1 MRRNDWPMIW
11 AGALI
16 ALAVIALAGY
26 VVTRLDTAEP
36 SVIAGMFAGLAALL
50 AGVPP
55 IIRAIRGRR

>member
-1 MRRNDWPMIW
+1 MIW